1 MKVLITLAYNIIQC
15 LSKKMLCSPHNPKVT
30 TPLKKINQ
38 KKFKKIPPQTKKYAI
53 IIPKSPKHT
62 HPKERS
68 HQNMKTIIIYSTKT
82 GTTKKCANILAQNL
96 KDAATANINTIQNE
110 DIQKYDLIIIG
121 TPIRIGLI
129 DKKIKNFILK
139 NQKILKTKKTAYYIC
154 CAFNENWKQY
164 FEQNIPKEIL
174 ENAITYNTFGG
185 ELNIE
190 KQKGIDKLICKI
202 VTKNMDKTRQI
213 KILNENIQN
222 FINICKN
229 SNK

>member
-1 MKVLITLAYNIIQC
+1 
-15 LSKKMLCSPHNPKVT
+15 
-30 TPLKKINQ
+30 
-38 KKFKKIPPQTKKYAI
+38 
-53 IIPKSPKHT
+53 
-62 HPKERS
+62 
-68 HQNMKTIIIYSTKT
+68 MKTIIIYSTKT
-82 GTTKKCANILAQNL
+82 ETTKKCANILAQNL